1 MVEILC
7 HSCPK
12 TKLRNTRIIPKIL
25 TKFKHVFLTMFASKS
40 DSARISVENFISKYH
55 PNFAAEYRKKCGPHS
70 TRFQCRRHYVADIF
84 CQKMSPKMSPTF
96 KKCRRHLHRHFR
108 RNYQNI
114 GWVHRC
120 LQVPAALLRVSDLV
134 NSGKMLQTE
143 VAVRSSRSR
152 ASARAIA
159 GDSSKQ
165 FIYEFK
171 AGARQHVVLKCRAL
185 ELPS

>member
-120 LQVPAALLRVSDLV
+120 CVMHA
-134 NSGKMLQTE
+134 
-143 VAVRSSRSR
+143 
-152 ASARAIA
+152 
-159 GDSSKQ
+159 
-165 FIYEFK
+165 
-171 AGARQHVVLKCRAL
+171 
-185 ELPS
+185 LPSGERNDRVQRPVLTRSLSSAMMSA

>member
-40 DSARISVENFISKYH
+40 DSTRISVENFISKYH
-55 PNFAAEYRKKCGPHS
+55 PNFASEYRNKCGPHS

-114 GWVHRC
+114 GWVHRW
-120 LQVPAALLRVSDLV
+120 
-134 NSGKMLQTE
+134 
-143 VAVRSSRSR
+143 RSANRTGICYR
-152 ASARAIA
+152 HIRNP
-159 GDSSKQ
+159 
-165 FIYEFK
+165 FF
-171 AGARQHVVLKCRAL
+171 
-185 ELPS
+185 

>member
-120 LQVPAALLRVSDLV
+120 RPGRQPATKRSGCHDKAHASQYDSNLPCSHTI
-134 NSGKMLQTE
+134 NSTNT
-143 VAVRSSRSR
+143 ATPTNH
-152 ASARAIA
+152 AS
-159 GDSSKQ
+159 
-165 FIYEFK
+165 ECMTP
-171 AGARQHVVLKCRAL
+171 LT
-185 ELPS
+185 

>member
-40 DSARISVENFISKYH
+40 DSTRISFENFVSKYH
-55 PNFAAEYRKKCGPHS
+55 PNFASEYRKKCGPHS

-120 LQVPAALLRVSDLV
+120 LLSTIFCKQVNWLMCCVHHQCPNKKNVLNVWAPFCYTSGFHFVNNSCAILLLW
-134 NSGKMLQTE
+134 
-143 VAVRSSRSR
+143 
-152 ASARAIA
+152 
-159 GDSSKQ
+159 
-165 FIYEFK
+165 
-171 AGARQHVVLKCRAL
+171 
-185 ELPS
+185 